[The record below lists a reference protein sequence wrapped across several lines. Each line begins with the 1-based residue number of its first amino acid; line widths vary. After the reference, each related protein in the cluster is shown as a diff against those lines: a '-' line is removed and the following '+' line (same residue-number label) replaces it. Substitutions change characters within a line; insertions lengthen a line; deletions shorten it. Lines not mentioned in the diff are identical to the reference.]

1 MEQIVNF
8 LWVFGILGLLFVFV
22 KNAWVS
28 KQEEGDPKMARIAKN
43 IADGAMSF
51 LKAEY
56 KILVIFV
63 AAVAVLLF
71 FKGQNEAGSN
81 GMVAL
86 SFVVGAICSAL
97 AGFIGMRVA
106 TKANVR
112 TTNAARTS
120 LGKALEVAFAGGSV
134 MGMGVVGLGVLGLS
148 GLLMLYSSFGW
159 EGGVST
165 ETGINMVLN
174 VLSGF
179 SLGASS
185 IALFARVGGGIY
197 TKAADVGAD
206 LVGKVEAGIPEDHP
220 LNPATIA
227 DNVGDNVGDVAGMG
241 ADLFESY
248 VGSIIGTMVLGAS
261 FVGIPEFQAAFGGL
275 GAVYLPL
282 VLAGVGIVMS
292 IIGTF
297 FVKVKDGGSPH
308 KALNIGEFSSA
319 ALMLIASYFLIGA
332 MLPETWTEGGKVFTS
347 LGVFWATIAGLVA
360 GLLVG
365 KITEYY
371 TGTGTKPVSAIVRQ
385 SETGSATN
393 IIAGLGVGM
402 MSTAIPIL
410 LIAAAILVSHH
421 FAGLYGIAIAAVGM
435 LANTGIQLAVD
446 AYGPISDN
454 AGGIAEMAELPKEVR
469 QRTDKLDA
477 VGNTTAA
484 IGKGFAIASA
494 ALTALALFAAF
505 MKTANVSSI
514 DVSRPDIMAGL
525 LVGGMLPFVFS
536 ALAMN
541 AVGRAAM
548 SMIEEVRRQFREIP
562 KLKAALEVMRKYDSD
577 MSKATAADRKIFEEA
592 DGVAEYEKCVAI
604 STQASIKEMVLP
616 GLMAI
621 AVPVAVG
628 FIGGAEMLG
637 GLLAGVTTAGVLMA
651 IFQSNAG
658 GAWDNAKKM
667 IEEQGRKGTDAHKAA
682 VVGDTVG
689 DPFKDTS
696 GPSLNILLKLIS
708 VVALVIGPSIALS
721 AESVAAYTGQQVEV
735 SRKVEVNMERNED
748 GTVTAYVTTTNE
760 SNGETSVSEQTFTG
774 TEEEVKTQI
783 AALRDEGTIIE
794 LQREQKAENQP

>member
-1 MEQIVNF
+1 MEFIISF
-8 LWVFGILGLLFVFV
+8 LPAFGIAALVFVFW

-28 KQEEGDPKMARIAKN
+28 KQSVGDKKMSNIAKN

-56 KILVIFV
+56 KILSVFV
-63 AAVAVLLF
+63 VAVAVLLV
-71 FKGQNEAGSN
+71 FKGSRDAESHEL
-81 GMVAL
+81 VAL

-97 AGFIGMRVA
+97 AGFIGMKVA

-112 TTNAARTS
+112 TTNAARTNIE
-120 LGKALEVAFAGGSV
+120 KALEVAFSGGAV
-134 MGMGVVGLGVLGLS
+134 MGLGVVGLGVLGLS
-148 GLLMLYSSFGW
+148 SLFMLYSAQFGI
-159 EGGVST
+159 
-165 ETGINMVLN
+165 TGENLNIVLN

-248 VGSIIGTMVLGAS
+248 VGSIIGSMVLGAIIITPD
-261 FVGIPEFQAAFGGL
+261 FNGL

-282 VLAGVGIVMS
+282 CLAGAGIVMS

-297 FVKVKDGGSPH
+297 FVRVKDGSSPH
-308 KALNIGEFSSA
+308 KALNTGEFVSA
-319 ALMLIASYFLIGA
+319 GLMLVASYFIIMQL
-332 MLPETWTEGGKVFTS
+332 LPESWKIEGNEYRS
-347 LGVFWATIAGLVA
+347 IGVFWATIAGLVA

-365 KITEYY
+365 KVTEYY
-371 TGTGTKPVSAIVRQ
+371 TATGTKPVESIVEQ

-402 MSTAIPIL
+402 MSTALPIL
-410 LIAAAILVSHH
+410 IICAAILISFH

-454 AGGIAEMAELPKEVR
+454 AGGIAEMAELPSEVR
-469 QRTDKLDA
+469 KRTDELDA

-494 ALTALALFAAF
+494 ALTALALFAAY
-505 MKTANVSSI
+505 METAEITQINIS
-514 DVSRPDIMAGL
+514 DPKIMVGL
-525 LVGGMLPFVFS
+525 LIGGMLPFVFS
-536 ALAMN
+536 ALSMN

-548 SMIEEVRRQFREIP
+548 SMIEEVRRQFKDIP
-562 KLKAALEVMRKYDSD
+562 ALKAALEVMKKNNSD
-577 MSKATAADRKIFEEA
+577 MSKASAADKKIFDA
-592 DGVAEYEKCVAI
+592 AIGVAEYDKCVEI
-604 STQASIKEMVLP
+604 STQASIKEMVTP
-616 GLMAI
+616 GLLAI
-621 AVPVAVG
+621 IVPVLIG
-628 FIGGAEMLG
+628 FFGGAEMLG
-637 GLLAGVTTAGVLMA
+637 GLLAGVTTCGVLMA

-667 IEEQGRKGTDAHKAA
+667 IEERGKKGTEAHKSA

-696 GPSLNILLKLIS
+696 GPSLNILLKLMS
-708 VVALVIGPSIALS
+708 VVALVIAPSLPIEDERS
-721 AESVAAYTGQQVEV
+721 STDNKQ
-735 SRKVEVNMERNED
+735 KVETTYED
-748 GTVTAYVTTTNE
+748 TIYE
-760 SNGETSVSEQTFTG
+760 SDSESLSINILICSQSHSEPKLINFIQDKRLVSHSILCNDDYQYIIQDKILQT
-774 TEEEVKTQI
+774 
-783 AALRDEGTIIE
+783 
-794 LQREQKAENQP
+794 

>member
-1 MEQIVNF
+1 MELFIQF
-8 LWVFGILGLLFVFV
+8 LPAFGVLALVFVFF
-22 KNAWVS
+22 KNNWVS
-28 KQEEGDPKMARIAKN
+28 KQEVGNEKMARIAKN

-56 KILVIFV
+56 KILSIFV

-71 FKGQNEAGSN
+71 FKGQAETGSN
-81 GMVAL
+81 GMVAV
-86 SFVVGAICSAL
+86 SFIVGAICSAL

-120 LGKALEVAFAGGSV
+120 LGKALEVAFAGGAV
-134 MGMGVVGLGVLGLS
+134 MGLGVVGLGVLGLS
-148 GLLMLYSSFGW
+148 GLFAIYSGQGW
-159 EGGVST
+159 EIT
-165 ETGINMVLN
+165 EILN

-248 VGSIIGTMVLGAS
+248 VGSIIGTMVLGALIVTPD
-261 FVGIPEFQAAFGGL
+261 FDGL

-282 VLAGVGIVMS
+282 ALAAIGIVMS

-297 FVKVKDGGSPH
+297 FVRVKEGGSPH
-308 KALNIGEFSSA
+308 AALNLGEFGSA
-319 ALMLIASYFLIGA
+319 GLMLVASYFLIHA
-332 MLPETWTEGGKVFTS
+332 FIPETVEGLPSGA
-347 LGVFWATIAGLVA
+347 LGVFFATIAGLVA
-360 GLLVG
+360 GLAVG
-365 KITEYY
+365 KVTEYY
-371 TGTGTKPVSAIVRQ
+371 TGTGTKPVNSIVKQ
-385 SETGSATN
+385 SETGAATN

-402 MSTAIPIL
+402 MSTALPII

-454 AGGIAEMAELPKEVR
+454 AGGIAEMAELDPEVR
-469 QRTDKLDA
+469 ERTDKLDA

-505 MKTANVSSI
+505 MKTAGVAAI
-514 DVSRPDIMAGL
+514 DVSQPKIMAGL

-536 ALAMN
+536 ALSMN

-548 SMIEEVRRQFREIP
+548 AMIEEVRRQFRDIP
-562 KLKAALEVMRKYDSD
+562 ALRAALDVMIKYDSD
-577 MSKATAADRKIFEEA
+577 MSKASAADRKIFDAA
-592 DGVAEYEKCVAI
+592 DGVAEYDKCVAI
-604 STQASIKEMVLP
+604 STTASIKEMVLP
-616 GLMAI
+616 GVLAI
-621 AVPVAVG
+621 VVPVAVG

-637 GLLAGVTTAGVLMA
+637 GLLAGVTTCGVLMA

-667 IEEQGRKGTDAHKAA
+667 IEEQGKKGTDAHKAA

-696 GPSLNILLKLIS
+696 GPSLNILLKLMS
-708 VVALVIGPSIALS
+708 VVALVIAPSIAMNND
-721 AESVAAYTGQQVEV
+721 AVAAYVDAKVETNLVEV
-735 SRKVEVNMERNED
+735 VVTEDKSDEKNYTVNVTSQDDQEMVVEV
-748 GTVTAYVTTTNE
+748 
-760 SNGETSVSEQTFTG
+760 
-774 TEEEVKTQI
+774 
-783 AALRDEGTIIE
+783 TIN
-794 LQREQKAENQP
+794 ENQS